1 MNQRTVASLES
12 WGLLPL
18 RVAVGTVFL
27 MHGGQKLLVYGLAGT
42 GGAMA
47 QMGIPLPQVAA
58 VVATAVECLGGLAIL
73 LGIFARWAGVL
84 LAIEMA
90 VVILAVR
97 AKGGFFAPSGFE
109 YEFTLFGA
117 ALTLAAL
124 GSGGASLDRGL
135 GRPRPG

>member
-1 MNQRTVASLES
+1 MNQRTVGSVQG

-27 MHGGQKLLVYGLAGT
+27 IHGGQKLFVYGLAGT

-47 QMGIPLPQVAA
+47 HMGIPLPQIAA
-58 VVATAVECLGGLAIL
+58 VVATAVELLGGLAIL
-73 LGIFARWAGVL
+73 LGIFTRLAGAL

-90 VVILAVR
+90 VAILAVR

-109 YEFTLFGA
+109 FEFTLFGA

-124 GSGGASLDRGL
+124 GSGGASIDRAL
-135 GRPRPG
+135 GRHGSE